1 MVIMKATSTSLEMKV
16 FQKKLK
22 IHRQQKI
29 LQQIF
34 MEYKW
39 MIK

>member
-22 IHRQQKI
+22 THTQQKI

-34 MEYKW
+34 MAYKR

>member
-22 IHRQQKI
+22 THRQQKI

-34 MEYKW
+34 MEYKR